1 MSAPLHDLPRFG
13 VIAAA
18 LRRTTEHL
26 AHELANPG
34 ASTPDWNPFEWDVA
48 RAVSSM
54 QGITVLLA
62 HRLRWRGPDSWQNF
76 LEVQRRQAL
85 QRDARIATVIERV
98 GAVLQEAGIG
108 AVGLKG
114 TALRRLGLY
123 RPGERPMGDIDLLV
137 RPEDS
142 ARVTRALLG
151 IDYTEA
157 FVTQRH
163 RVLVAAGSRRRQPGR
178 TS

>member
-1 MSAPLHDLPRFG
+1 LSATLHDLPRFG

-18 LRRTTEHL
+18 LQRTTEQL

-34 ASTPDWNPFEWDVA
+34 ASAPDWNPFEWDVA

-62 HRLRWRGPDSWQNF
+62 HRLRWRGPDCWQDF
-76 LEVQRRQAL
+76 LEAQRRLAL
-85 QRDARIATVIERV
+85 QRDLRIASLIERV
-98 GAVLQEAGIG
+98 GAALQSAGIG

-123 RPGERPMGDIDLLV
+123 SPGERPMATSICWCAP
-137 RPEDS
+137 RT
-142 ARVTRALLG
+142 ARATRAAQPGLPRRL
-151 IDYTEA
+151 
-157 FVTQRH
+157 RH
-163 RVLVAAGSRRRQPGR
+163 SASPRVRAAGRAGDGQPGR